1 MPVLRREAREAG
13 TVDLFGTRERS
24 VEGRIADDGRLPE
37 WNVPDARHV
46 RKKLSFATA
55 RDARNAEGQAR
66 WPVLDEHFFRRELP
80 AILAAAKVALTRTAA
95 STALSGTACA
105 AWTA

>member
-13 TVDLFGTRERS
+13 TVDLFGTRKRS
-24 VEGRIADDGRLPE
+24 VEIAVADDGRLPE

-46 RKKLSFATA
+46 RKKLSFDPHGTPEMQKD
-55 RDARNAEGQAR
+55 RRGG
-66 WPVLDEHFFRRELP
+66 PVLDEHFFRRELP